1 MTGWGGWDILI
12 KEEAMATVLKQSTDD
27 KSINTAMQE
36 FIRKKKEA
44 EFFKSLETSV
54 AQADNGQLKDAFE
67 SFDRMTKKL
76 ESRKQTNG

>member
-1 MTGWGGWDILI
+1 MLVIE
-12 KEEAMATVLKQSTDD
+12 EEAMATALKQNTGDT
-27 KSINTAMQE
+27 SINKAMQD

-44 EFFKSLETSV
+44 EFFKSLEASV

-76 ESRKQTNG
+76 ESIKQTNG